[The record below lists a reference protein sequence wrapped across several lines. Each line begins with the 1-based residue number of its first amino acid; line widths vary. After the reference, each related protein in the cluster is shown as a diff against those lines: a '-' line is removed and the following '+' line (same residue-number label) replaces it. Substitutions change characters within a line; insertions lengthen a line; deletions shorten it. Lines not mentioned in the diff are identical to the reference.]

1 MQEIYDAYQAKG
13 LVVLAINEND
23 RETVEKY
30 FDKQR
35 YTFTPLLQKER
46 EIHRLYQIGAN
57 PSNYIVGPHGKIVFG
72 SEGYP
77 EDQIRKTLERILRRR
92 GL

>member
-1 MQEIYDAYQAKG
+1 LQELYDAYQTKG
-13 LVVLAINEND
+13 LVILAINEND
-23 RETVEKY
+23 DPETVEKY
-30 FDKQR
+30 FDEEQ
-35 YTFTPLLQKER
+35 YTFTPLLQKKR

-77 EDQIRKTLERILRRR
+77 EDQIRKTLEKRLK
-92 GL
+92 

>member
-1 MQEIYDAYQAKG
+1 MQELYDAYQTEG
-13 LVVLAINEND
+13 LVILAINEND
-23 RETVEKY
+23 DPETVEKY
-30 FDKQR
+30 FDEEK
-35 YTFTPLLQKER
+35 YTFTPLLQKKR

-77 EDQIRKTLERILRRR
+77 EDQIRKTLEKILK
-92 GL
+92 

>member
-1 MQEIYDAYQAKG
+1 MQKLYDAYQTKG
-13 LVVLAINEND
+13 LVILAINEND
-23 RETVEKY
+23 DPETVEKY
-30 FDKQR
+30 FDEEQ
-35 YTFTPLLQKER
+35 YTFTPLLQKKR

-77 EDQIRKTLERILRRR
+77 EDQIRKTLERILK
-92 GL
+92 